1 MDCTGPKHGL
11 ALPRLTL
18 KYLESLIV
26 YEDYHHFPRTR
37 TTVCTVEL
45 ESGYTETQHVVCA
58 NIELYSEQ
66 IGRQRAKKKVLEE
79 IQRKEYYALRKNL
92 HQLRKPTEGSEH
104 GN

>member
-1 MDCTGPKHGL
+1 MDSQSPKPGL
-11 ALPRLTL
+11 TTPRLTL
-18 KYLESLIV
+18 KYLDSLII

-45 ESGYTETQHVVCA
+45 DSGYTETQHVVCA
-58 NIELYSEQ
+58 NAELYSEDV
-66 IGRQRAKKKVLEE
+66 GKQRAKKKVLEE

-92 HQLRKPTEGSEH
+92 HQIRTATEGSEH